1 MPSVDEKPA
10 FIRHADSL
18 EPYNTDR
25 PCQGHPSVPRHP
37 ARPLHRKPTP
47 SFGESRDERIAP
59 LVDTPNLFRST
70 KDCLGDECEP
80 DYPGFLSIARSR
92 GTLIDAFAL
101 VNDGYPQFRV
111 KGFERIGYRVLF
123 SEGRDCDFRFVDQA
137 IAMHARANIFLLC
150 SGDHRF
156 ANLATV
162 LRAIGKFVI
171 VYALRSCCSHLLIRS
186 ADEFIPLPI
195 KQRGMSAR

>member
-10 FIRHADSL
+10 FIYHADSL
-18 EPYNTDR
+18 ELYNVGR
-25 PCQGHPSVPRHP
+25 PCQGLPSITRNLTSPL
-37 ARPLHRKPTP
+37 RPNPTLSP
-47 SFGESRDERIAP
+47 GESQYERIAP
-59 LVDTPNLFRST
+59 LVDTPNLFHST
-70 KDCLGDECEP
+70 KDRLGDEYEP
-80 DYPGFLSIARSR
+80 DYAALLSISRSR
-92 GTLIDAFAL
+92 GTLADAFAL
-101 VNDGYPQFRV
+101 VNDGYPPFRV
-111 KGFERIGYRVLF
+111 KSFERLGYRVLF

-162 LRAIGKFVI
+162 LRTIGKYVI
-171 VYALRSCCSHLLIRS
+171 VCALRSCCSHSLIRS

-195 KQRGMSAR
+195 KQRRITAR